1 MMIDKA
7 AEPDAEHR
15 RQHEID
21 ARDHPRREHR
31 LGFEKRPE
39 GQREPH
45 REIGDVGDQIIG
57 EEMMEGLHG
66 PRNLAPWPKRKR
78 AGRIA
83 APALSVFAIRSL
95 SEQLGHRRA
104 SALLFRSE
112 EHTSELQS
120 LMRIS

>member
-1 MMIDKA
+1 
-7 AEPDAEHR
+7 
-15 RQHEID
+15 
-21 ARDHPRREHR
+21 
-31 LGFEKRPE
+31 
-39 GQREPH
+39 
-45 REIGDVGDQIIG
+45 
-57 EEMMEGLHG
+57 MMEGLHG

-104 SALLFRSE
+104 SALLFDFAGVEANHRLVADDMGLVGAEAVELGPHRAAIGAEHPDLDEIAGLDVGGPRSE

-120 LMRIS
+120 LMRISY